1 MEPQKRSST
10 DSGVSAN
17 PQGFKTMDIQT
28 RPQPPPH
35 LAQSFPQAS
44 YYNNMIMNIA
54 NVIISFYQ
62 NESNKKFYKNEVL
75 LIRMSQLPAY
85 NDILRVKAS
94 FPRCATVNNE
104 KLSFERLKQAE
115 FFVLRSTC
123 DDDIHKAI
131 KYGLWT
137 STNYTNHI
145 LNNRF
150 KECSRH
156 NIPLFLI
163 FTFSNQRCKFRT
175 VLWNC

>member
-1 MEPQKRSST
+1 MEPNQRPADPSS
-10 DSGVSAN
+10 N
-17 PQGFKTMDIQT
+17 PKEFKTMEIQT
-28 RPQPPPH
+28 KPQPAPH
-35 LAQSFPQAS
+35 LSPFYPQNS
-44 YYNNMIMNIA
+44 YYNNMCAPII

-75 LIRMSQLPAY
+75 NIRMSQLPLYDDLARIKAY
-85 NDILRVKAS
+85 
-94 FPRCATVNNE
+94 FPRCATVNRSN
-104 KLSFERLKQAE
+104 LDINNLKRAE
-115 FFVLRSTC
+115 FFILRSTC

-150 KECSRH
+150 KECSRA

-163 FTFSNQRCKFRT
+163 FT
-175 VLWNC
+175 